1 MHDVSQK
8 IMNSALA
15 DKRLLIFD
23 FDGTLADTSSLHAQ
37 AFSETLAPFGII
49 VDYSKLAG
57 RKTVDALLLCFADA
71 ELTTLDTQTLT
82 NLVLEKQR
90 RVRTLIN
97 ETLEP
102 LPGVDE
108 FLLWAKKKYSI
119 ALVTSGSRGTV
130 ELALKKLGW
139 MGWFEPILFAED
151 VAHAKPNP
159 EGFLRV
165 LEITGIA
172 VEDALVFEDS
182 EVGFKAAKAAGINFI
197 DAQTFDWALTDSASP

>member
-1 MHDVSQK
+1 MILNKK

-15 DKRLLIFD
+15 GKRLLIFD

-57 RKTVDALLLCFADA
+57 RKSVDAFLFCFADL
-71 ELTTLDTQTLT
+71 ELTTPDTQALT

-97 ETLEP
+97 EALEP

-139 MGWFEPILFAED
+139 MGWFDPILFAED
-151 VAHAKPNP
+151 VAQAKPNP

-165 LEITGIA
+165 LKITGIA

>member
-1 MHDVSQK
+1 MIKHKK
-8 IMNSALA
+8 ILNSVLA

-37 AFSETLAPFGII
+37 AFSDTLVPFGII

-57 RKTVDALLLCFADA
+57 RKTTDALLLCFADQ
-71 ELTTLDTQTLT
+71 ELTTPDTQTLT
-82 NLVLEKQR
+82 DLVLEKQR

-97 ETLEP
+97 ETLKP
-102 LPGVDE
+102 FPGVDE
-108 FLLWAKKKYSI
+108 FLLWAKERYLI

-139 MGWFEPILFAED
+139 MGWFDLILFAED

-165 LEITGIA
+165 LEMTGVA
-172 VEDALVFEDS
+172 LEEALVFEDS

-197 DAQTFDWALTDSASP
+197 DAQTFDWALSY

>member
-1 MHDVSQK
+1 MHDISQK

-172 VEDALVFEDS
+172 VEYALVFEDS